1 MVRLRSPTEG
11 TSYFKNPIALW
22 LLQGC
27 LAAMRLSKKSSTVSW
42 LRTFC
47 RYAANQLTLSRSYTL
62 TVLLSYSLTILLSY
76 FLTFLLSYPLTLVR
90 GLIKRESESGAL
102 PRRTSHIDTL
112 IMRFDDMLDNG

>member
-27 LAAMRLSKKSSTVSW
+27 LAAMRLSKKSSKVSL

-62 TVLLSYSLTILLSY
+62 TVLLSY
-76 FLTFLLSYPLTLVR
+76 FLTLLLSYPLTLVR